1 MLTKEQK
8 YEQSL
13 ELRGGLADVTTLFL
27 LENKGLNV
35 NDVNILRSQV
45 RKTEA
50 TYKVVKNT
58 VVRLAVEGTEME
70 GITPFL
76 SGPKVLAYTAGD
88 GAALAKVLKTF
99 IKDHPELSFEHLYLE
114 GQILEAED
122 AEKMADLPS
131 RDELI
136 ARLLQMLQS
145 PIRRLAVALNA
156 PLQQFA
162 SVIGQLADKGEE
174 IQEPQETEEAPEAQ
188 EAQGAGE
195 APEAQEA
202 QGAGEAEEAQEP
214 QEASE
219 APTAEEAQEPQ
230 EASEAPTAEE
240 AQEPREASEAP
251 TAEEAQEPQEAPE
264 VPTAEEAQEPQEAPE
279 VPTAEEAQEP
289 QEAPEVEEAQEPQ
302 ESLKKQETQES

>member
-8 YEQSL
+8 HEQSL
-13 ELRGGLADVTTLFL
+13 ELRDGLADVTTLFL
-27 LENKGLNV
+27 LENEGLNV

-76 SGPKVLAYTAGD
+76 SGPKVLAYTSGD
-88 GAALAKVLKTF
+88 GVALAKVLKTF
-99 IKDHPELSFEHLYLE
+99 IKDHPELSFRHAYLE

-122 AEKMADLPS
+122 AVKMADMPS

-145 PIRRLAVALNA
+145 PMRRLAVALNA

-162 SVIGQLADKGEE
+162 SVIAQLADSGEE
-174 IQEPQETEEAPEAQ
+174 THEPQGAEEAPEAV
-188 EAQGAGE
+188 
-195 APEAQEA
+195 
-202 QGAGEAEEAQEP
+202 
-214 QEASE
+214 
-219 APTAEEAQEPQ
+219 
-230 EASEAPTAEE
+230 
-240 AQEPREASEAP
+240 
-251 TAEEAQEPQEAPE
+251 EAQEPQEAPE
-264 VPTAEEAQEPQEAPE
+264 TVEAQEPQEAPE
-279 VPTAEEAQEP
+279 TVEVQES
-289 QEAPEVEEAQEPQ
+289 QEAPEAPIAEEAPAAVESQ
-302 ESLKKQETQES
+302 ESQETQEKQESQES

>member
-8 YEQSL
+8 HEQSL

-99 IKDHPELSFEHLYLE
+99 IEDHPELSFEHVYLE

-174 IQEPQETEEAPEAQ
+174 TQEPQKAEEAPEA
-188 EAQGAGE
+188 
-195 APEAQEA
+195 PE
-202 QGAGEAEEAQEP
+202 AGEAEEAQEL
-214 QEASE
+214 QEVPE
-219 APTAEEAQEPQ
+219 AEEVQEPQ
-230 EASEAPTAEE
+230 EVP
-240 AQEPREASEAP
+240 EASVD
-251 TAEEAQEPQEAPE
+251 EEVQEPQE
-264 VPTAEEAQEPQEAPE
+264 T
-279 VPTAEEAQEP
+279 
-289 QEAPEVEEAQEPQ
+289 
-302 ESLKKQETQES
+302 LKKQETQES